1 MNSIKPPLIREHSCS
16 EREVAARI
24 MEELGRS
31 GFAPTGG
38 DPLKDAL
45 VSVFARYCEI
55 LIERLNRVPESHYQ
69 AFVSMLGATPAP
81 AVPARVALTF
91 KAIESAQS
99 FAAIVPKSTQVSAPA
114 ENGSGL
120 VLFETSKDLL
130 LVQAEVLRAVAVD
143 TQRLAYADVSSMVS
157 PACAGGFAHTS
168 LFANAIPMDRALHIG
183 QPTIIGL
190 PGLTQLRLKI
200 DLDYAGELSPDTEIE
215 WGIQSETGFFLL
227 KPELDTTGGL
237 TRSGELVFAPPE
249 KWPSRTIDTQTL
261 PWLTCRLRQCDTSQ
275 FAVNPATTH
284 LISITRIE
292 LAAYASVTATPI
304 EKAFHSGIPLDVS
317 RDFFPLGERPRFGD
331 VFYAFSESFAAGGTQ
346 VNLVI
351 KLTNPA
357 GAQDSPIPVVSNKG
371 NPQLRW
377 ECHTARGWV
386 TLDCVDS
393 TRALTQDGTLTF
405 SVPGDAAPATI
416 NGAKG
421 GCIRARV
428 VGGYYA
434 ADDQPA
440 KNEPLSPMVPP
451 SIAEIKLTSNK
462 EFGPV
467 GPGYLMIESNFEYK
481 KVDVAPVLPFVPFSL
496 PEEQGIVLY
505 LGVKI
510 RGTKTPE
517 AKLTGRTISFY
528 AAPCNDGRRI
538 FSRETRM
545 PPVVAP
551 RWQARGTTGWI
562 ECTVND
568 LTRGCQ
574 NPGIIEVRVPAGISL
589 WNNSILDQKFF
600 WLRIVWDAPEADQPP
615 CLRRLL
621 LNTVLAS
628 QTVRLENQLLGS
640 SNGRPK
646 QTFHTLHNPI
656 IGEVTLEV
664 REPGGQADMRSET
677 WRDEESQY
685 SLGSM
690 KISTLPLNETWVSW
704 SEVEEFSAS
713 GSQSRHYIV
722 DRLKGGIRFGDGRN
736 GRIPPPGANNI
747 RLREYHAG
755 GGSHGNRPAGTI
767 SRLHTTIPY
776 VESVTNH
783 EPATGGQD
791 MEDLNSRAQ
800 GAAAHLRHR
809 DRAVC
814 IDDYADLARK
824 ASPQVAYAKCIS
836 AQDVVCDPLGGKIKP
851 GVVSVIIVPHGNC
864 KESRPRPSFEL
875 VKNVKTFLDARRPIG
890 VDLVIAGPEYV
901 AINVWVEISWKADHS
916 TAKAVVE
923 CEKRLA
929 SFLHPLTGGSN
940 GDGWQL
946 GQLPHASDIYPLLG
960 TIEGLDY
967 IRKLELRSD
976 EERPGLLSAE
986 TFLICS
992 GNHEIRVC

>member
-1 MNSIKPPLIREHSCS
+1 MNSVKPPSIREHSCS
-16 EREVAARI
+16 EKEVAAQV
-24 MEELGRS
+24 MKELERS
-31 GFAPTGG
+31 GFAPAGA
-38 DPLKDAL
+38 DPLKDAV

-55 LIERLNRVPESHYQ
+55 LIERLNRVPDSHHQ

-81 AVPARVALTF
+81 AVPAQVALTF
-91 KAIESAQS
+91 KPIESIQN

-130 LVQAEVLRAVAVD
+130 VVQAELVRAVAVD
-143 TQRLAYADVSSMVS
+143 MQGLVYADVDSMIS
-157 PACAGGFAHTS
+157 PASAAGFTHKSFFT
-168 LFANAIPMDRALHIG
+168 NARPMERALHIA
-183 QPTIIGL
+183 QPAVIGL
-190 PGLTQLRLKI
+190 PGLIQLRLKI
-200 DLDYAGELSPDTEIE
+200 DLDCAGELSTDVEIE
-215 WGIQSETGFFLL
+215 WGIQSETGFVLL
-227 KPELDTTGGL
+227 RPELDTTRGL
-237 TRSGELVFAPPE
+237 TRSGELVFIPPE
-249 KWPSRTIDTQTL
+249 KWPSRTIATQTL
-261 PWLTCRLRQCDTSQ
+261 PWLTCRLHQGGTSQ
-275 FAVNPATTH
+275 FVANPAKTP
-284 LISITRIE
+284 LISIERIE
-292 LAAYASVTATPI
+292 LAAYASVKAAPI
-304 EKAFHSGIPLDVS
+304 EKAFHGGIPLDVS

-346 VNLVI
+346 VDLAI

-357 GAQDSPIPVVSNKG
+357 GAQGSPIPVVSNKG

-377 ECHTARGWV
+377 ECHTARGWA
-386 TLDCVDS
+386 TLDCVDG

-421 GCIRARV
+421 GCIRGRV
-428 VGGYYA
+428 AGGYYT

-440 KNEPLSPMVPP
+440 KNELVSPMAPP

-462 EFGPV
+462 EFGPA
-467 GPGYLMIESNFEYK
+467 GPGYLLIESDFEYE
-481 KVDVAPVLPFVPFSL
+481 KVDVAPVLPFVPFPL
-496 PEEQGIVLY
+496 PKELGVVLY

-510 RGTKTPE
+510 PGTKTPE
-517 AKLTGRTISFY
+517 AELTGRTLSFY
-528 AAPCNDGRRI
+528 AVPCNDGRRMFI
-538 FSRETRM
+538 RETRM
-545 PPVVAP
+545 PPVTAP

-562 ECTVND
+562 ECDVND
-568 LTRGCQ
+568 LTQGYQ

-600 WLRIVWDAPEADQPP
+600 WLRMVWDVPEADQPP

-646 QTFHTLHNPI
+646 QVFYTLHNPV
-656 IGEVTLEV
+656 IGKVMLEV
-664 REPGGQADMRSET
+664 REPGGQADKQSET

-690 KISTLPLNETWVSW
+690 KISALPVSESWLPW
-704 SEVEEFSAS
+704 SEVEEFSGS

-722 DRLKGGIRFGDGRN
+722 DRLKGSIRFGDGRN

-767 SRLHTTIPY
+767 TQLHTTIPY

-791 MEDLNSRAQ
+791 MEDLNSRGQ
-800 GAAAHLRHR
+800 AAAAQLRHR
-809 DRAVC
+809 DRAIC

-824 ASPQVAYAKCIS
+824 ASPQVVYAKCIA
-836 AQDVVCDPLGGKIKP
+836 AQDVVCDPLGGIKP
-851 GVVSVIIVPHGNC
+851 GVVSVIIVPRGNC
-864 KESRPRPSFEL
+864 KELRLQPSFEL
-875 VKNVKTFLDARRPIG
+875 VRNVKAFLDARRPTG
-890 VDLVIAGPEYV
+890 VDLVVAGPEYV
-901 AINVWVEISWKADHS
+901 AINAVVEISWKADHS
-916 TAKAVVE
+916 MGGAVLE
-923 CEKRLA
+923 CEKRLTE
-929 SFLHPLTGGSN
+929 FLHPLTGGSD
-940 GDGWQL
+940 GEGWQF
-946 GQLPHASDIYPLLG
+946 GQMPHASDIYPLLG

-967 IRKLELRSD
+967 IRTLELRSE

-992 GNHEIRVC
+992 GKHEIRLC